1 MAKLEK
7 QSLGESLLLGALIL
21 SILGNYLRGTQVPV
35 EFSWLSPLVLFRIS
49 QLGVLLASL
58 KIFLVD
64 ETSFKFKGS
73 ILLVSLFLY
82 YVGSNAHLL
91 DAFFYF
97 IVLVAARNYDYRRM
111 LWIYIIEAAVIMFS
125 LAIITLSGLL
135 VDMTMVR
142 PGATLRSSFGS
153 VTPSDFA
160 AHVFHI
166 LLAYFIYRNFRLTK
180 WEYLGSILVTF
191 LTFHYTGTR
200 LDFIL
205 MVLVN
210 IIGVSYA
217 KLTKLIIKLNS
228 GRLIGLM
235 IGYLGINIL
244 FTYAFNPAWTWF
256 RYLDD
261 LLSHR
266 LTYGKM
272 ALEQPL
278 SLFGQFI
285 RENGNGKFDPHRPY
299 FFIDSSIVRLL
310 VMQGIVFFILFILFL
325 AYLIRK
331 EFRQRNYGIIVG
343 LGLVLLSGAI
353 DHHLWEIS
361 YNFIFL
367 ATLAKTNDFE
377 QKI

>member
-1 MAKLEK
+1 
-7 QSLGESLLLGALIL
+7 
-21 SILGNYLRGTQVPV
+21 
-35 EFSWLSPLVLFRIS
+35 
-49 QLGVLLASL
+49 
-58 KIFLVD
+58 
-64 ETSFKFKGS
+64 
-73 ILLVSLFLY
+73 
-82 YVGSNAHLL
+82 
-91 DAFFYF
+91 
-97 IVLVAARNYDYRRM
+97 
-111 LWIYIIEAAVIMFS
+111 
-125 LAIITLSGLL
+125 
-135 VDMTMVR
+135 
-142 PGATLRSSFGS
+142 
-153 VTPSDFA
+153 
-160 AHVFHI
+160 
-166 LLAYFIYRNFRLTK
+166 
-180 WEYLGSILVTF
+180 
-191 LTFHYTGTR
+191 
-200 LDFIL
+200 
-205 MVLVN
+205 
-210 IIGVSYA
+210 
-217 KLTKLIIKLNS
+217 
-228 GRLIGLM
+228 M